1 MKQTIFTLLLFSTLG
16 LFSCRKD
23 KLQPNVQQYDQ
34 TEIQNYIA
42 ANNITGM
49 LKDTAGG
56 DTSGIY
62 YKILVPPTG
71 TTRLTYATNVYFV
84 FSLRSFDGLYTN
96 VDTILNHFG
105 GYVGHITNNALPYG
119 LEVAILNDLKY
130 GGGSMRILIPSRLA
144 YGLSGYGSGSSTI
157 ANTRIAGNQCLDY
170 YVHMITTLP
179 DQTGAIAAY
188 DNQVI
193 QSYMKANSLT
203 GYIPVDTGIYKG
215 LYYKVD
221 VKGTGTDSINQNST
235 LTVNRYGRL
244 FDNTSFDN
252 VYNTLADTLSNQV
265 PNLLPGIQGALSFV
279 TTGATESMLIPSGL
293 AYGDGSVIPLAS
305 GVPIFSCIRYEYEIR
320 RVSP

>member
-62 YKILVPPTG
+62 YKILIPPTG
-71 TTRLTYATNVYFV
+71 TTRLTYSTNVYFV

-179 DQTGAIAAY
+179 DQTGAIA
-188 DNQVI
+188 
-193 QSYMKANSLT
+193 T
-203 GYIPVDTGIYKG
+203 
-215 LYYKVD
+215 
-221 VKGTGTDSINQNST
+221 
-235 LTVNRYGRL
+235 
-244 FDNTSFDN
+244 
-252 VYNTLADTLSNQV
+252 
-265 PNLLPGIQGALSFV
+265 
-279 TTGATESMLIPSGL
+279 
-293 AYGDGSVIPLAS
+293 
-305 GVPIFSCIRYEYEIR
+305 
-320 RVSP
+320 